1 MAKTA
6 IESNHIQNGAEL
18 QKTYYVIKM
27 YKSFLPSIVFSTQSK
42 EDANAYAGIMHRTDG
57 YEYSVVTDLV

>member
-1 MAKTA
+1 MTKTA
-6 IESNHIQNGAEL
+6 IGSNHIQDSEES

-42 EDANAYAGIMHRTDG
+42 EDANTYAGIMHRTDG